1 MFENQ
6 QKKTRMRAKR
16 ASEFRKI
23 PQRSAIFRKTPQ
35 SSAECRKMPRNTV
48 NSAEFCGTRI
58 LASLASSLMFC
69 VILQITK
76 LNVKLLN
83 ESDCVQ
89 HYPTSTV
96 TDLLMNLESSHKCDL
111 LNQIA
116 VDAEDIDPKSLY
128 YGAIYEV
135 EAWLKYGKIR
145 RKLDLV
151 AKCHPKKTS
160 GKKRG
165 SLELEIQEENED
177 EEESVLHLTASQER
191 LFEADRDYIAHDT
204 VVQDMCAYLR
214 KKGINNPEEM
224 LSLPVR

>member
-1 MFENQ
+1 MF
-6 QKKTRMRAKR
+6 
-16 ASEFRKI
+16 F
-23 PQRSAIFRKTPQ
+23 
-35 SSAECRKMPRNTV
+35 
-48 NSAEFCGTRI
+48 
-58 LASLASSLMFC
+58 

-111 LNQIA
+111 LNA
-116 VDAEDIDPKSLY
+116 TVDAEDIDPKSLY

-165 SLELEIQEENED
+165 SLELEIQEENEE

-224 LSLPVR
+224 LSLPVRYKGLLGMW